1 MSLPVLRL
9 KAKEDKRLRQGHVWI
24 YSNEI
29 DTKATPLKQFEAGE
43 QVIVE
48 TQQGKALGVAYVNPN
63 SLICARL
70 LSRRAKPFGRGQL
83 LQKLEQAL
91 ALRNA
96 CFEKPFY
103 RWVYGESDGLPGLVI
118 DRFGDYIV
126 VQISTAGMETMKP
139 QIQAAITRVEGLN
152 LKGLLWKN
160 DGKMRVQEGLDEYV
174 EVAEGVG
181 EGAVPEFVRA
191 EENNTLFDVPVYDG
205 QKTGWFYDH
214 RLNRER
220 INRLVKG
227 KRVLDICS
235 YAGGWGVQAAAAG
248 AEEVICV
255 DISGQA
261 LDWVAHNAEIN
272 GVADKVTCLQGD
284 AFKAMEQLAD
294 DMQRFDVV
302 ILDPP
307 AFIPKKKDIGP
318 GERAYEKLNTMGM
331 RLLGQEGFL
340 VSASCSMHLAENRL
354 VSMLQKAARHLDRH
368 LQIIE
373 RGSQGPDHPVHPA
386 IPETRYIKSLLCHVT
401 LNQ

>member
-1 MSLPVLRL
+1 MTLPVLKL
-9 KAKEDKRLRQGHVWI
+9 KPKEDKRLRQGHVWI
-24 YSNEI
+24 YSNEV
-29 DTKATPLKQFEAGE
+29 DTKATPLKNFTSGE

-48 TQQGKALGVAYVNPN
+48 NNQGKALGVAYINPS
-63 SLICARL
+63 SLICARM

-83 LQKLEQAL
+83 QQKLEQAL
-91 ALRNA
+91 ALRDA

-103 RWVYGESDGLPGLVI
+103 RWVYGESDGLPGLVV
-118 DRFGDYIV
+118 DRFGDYVV
-126 VQISTAGMETMKP
+126 VQISTAGMEAMKP
-139 QIQAAITRVEGLN
+139 QILGAITRVEGLN

-160 DGKMRVQEGLDEYV
+160 DGKMRVQEGLEEYV
-174 EVAEGVG
+174 EAAETVG
-181 EGAVPEFVRA
+181 DGSVPEFVRI
-191 EENNTLFDVPVYDG
+191 EENGTQFDVPVFDG

-235 YAGGWGVQAAAAG
+235 YAGGWGVQAATAG
-248 AEEVICV
+248 AEEVV
-255 DISGQA
+255 
-261 LDWVAHNAEIN
+261 
-272 GVADKVTCLQGD
+272 CLQGD

-294 DMQRFDVV
+294 EMQRFDVV

-340 VSASCSMHLAENRL
+340 VAASCSMHLAENRL
-354 VSMLQKAARHLDRH
+354 VTMLQKAGRHLDRQV
-368 LQIIE
+368 QIIE
-373 RGSQGPDHPVHPA
+373 RGSQGPDHPVHPS
-386 IPETRYIKSLLCHVT
+386 IPETRYIKSLLCHVA